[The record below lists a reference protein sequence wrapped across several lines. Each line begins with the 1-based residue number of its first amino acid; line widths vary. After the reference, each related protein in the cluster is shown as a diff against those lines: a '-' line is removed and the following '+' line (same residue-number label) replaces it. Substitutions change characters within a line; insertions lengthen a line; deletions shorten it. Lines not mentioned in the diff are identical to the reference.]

1 MKITKT
7 QLKQIIKE
15 EMTRMNESSVEH
27 NSDYYEDDPQVGDR
41 WVWDGPDG
49 QEIFKEVT
57 QVFPPSDSSPVWS
70 IALDNESPQPLD
82 WWKSQGWL
90 KVDDYSLFP
99 AGFKD
104 GLKGRV
110 PHFHDNPDYMRGH
123 TVGKMRRY
131 YSSDDQMTLRQIN
144 S

>member
-1 MKITKT
+1 MSW
-7 QLKQIIKE
+7 LKDDALRNIKA
-15 EMTRMNESSVEH
+15 
-27 NSDYYEDDPQVGDR
+27 
-41 WVWDGPDG
+41 
-49 QEIFKEVT
+49 IFVT
-57 QVFPPSDSSPVWS
+57 LLTSKV
-70 IALDNESPQPLD
+70 L
-82 WWKSQGWL
+82 KGWL

-131 YSSDDQMTLRQIN
+131 YSSDD
-144 S
+144 